1 MEDQA
6 GLTTLSRRDGRF
18 VRPAGRFFFGDF
30 HVLDKRKFE
39 PSFDRRRKIVGVMGG
54 KTDLPELTRPVGCL
68 IASMGFH
75 LLTGGGRGVMEGV
88 SEGFA
93 TFEGRQGSVIGVIR
107 SLVECAAEDTTTR
120 NYIANPVN
128 PWVEIPLYT
137 HLPLSSQSCLSRNH
151 INVLTSDV
159 VIALPGNEG
168 TASEIELAFQ
178 YGVPLIFFTGGR
190 PIAGR
195 LPEKFKASYP
205 TAIAE
210 EAESVVDVER
220 LLSLLIGV
228 H

>member
-1 MEDQA
+1 
-6 GLTTLSRRDGRF
+6 
-18 VRPAGRFFFGDF
+18 
-30 HVLDKRKFE
+30 
-39 PSFDRRRKIVGVMGG
+39 MGG
-54 KTDLPELTRPVGCL
+54 KTDLPELTRPLGRL

-75 LLTGGGRGVMEGV
+75 LLTGGGSGIMAGI

-93 TFEGRQGSVIGVIR
+93 TFEGRQGAVLGVIR
-107 SLVECAAEDTTTR
+107 SLVECAPENTIQR
-120 NYIANPVN
+120 NYVANPVN

-178 YGVPLIFFTGGR
+178 YGVPLVFYTDGR

-195 LPEKFKASYP
+195 MPEQFKAGYP
-205 TAIAE
+205 TAVAEAAASIA
-210 EAESVVDVER
+210 DVEQ

-228 H
+228 Q